1 MWRRSTGAARRGAGG
16 PSEQI
21 QERTVAASG
30 PVLPPPLDSELLVGM
45 SVETLVA
52 PSDVEPLLRATNG
65 APPSDRV

>member
-1 MWRRSTGAARRGAGG
+1 MAS
-16 PSEQI
+16 
-21 QERTVAASG
+21 SG

-45 SVETLVA
+45 SVETVVA